1 MFNQGLPSQLGVR
14 PAPELANRFLVQS
27 FGWMFAGLLLT
38 AGISAVV
45 SMNEALIQTVG
56 RSWWLI
62 VIGQFALGIGIQAL
76 MPRMSATLGLGLFFV
91 FAATMGLT
99 VGVIVTLYEVQSV
112 ITSFLGASA
121 MFGAAALYGATTR
134 RNLNSI
140 GGFLFMGM
148 VGVLVASV
156 VNLWL
161 GSGPFGW
168 AIALVGVVIF
178 TVYTAYDVQKIGYGD
193 YAAALGSVEKASVLG
208 AIHLYI
214 NFINIFL
221 FLLRLTGSRR

>member
-1 MFNQGLPSQLGVR
+1 
-14 PAPELANRFLVQS
+14 
-27 FGWMFAGLLLT
+27 MFAGLLLT
-38 AGISAVV
+38 AGIAAFV
-45 SMNEALIQTVG
+45 SNSPELIRTVG
-56 RSWWLI
+56 RSWWII
-62 VIGQFALGIGIQAL
+62 VIGQLGLGIGIQAL
-76 MPRMSATLGLGLFFV
+76 MPRLNASLALGLFFV

-99 VGVIVTLYEVQSV
+99 VGVIVTLYTVQSV

-121 MFGAAALYGATTR
+121 MFGAAALYGATTK

-168 AIALVGVVIF
+168 AIALIGVVIF

>member
-1 MFNQGLPSQLGVR
+1 
-14 PAPELANRFLVQS
+14 
-27 FGWMFAGLLLT
+27 
-38 AGISAVV
+38 
-45 SMNEALIQTVG
+45 
-56 RSWWLI
+56 
-62 VIGQFALGIGIQAL
+62 
-76 MPRMSATLGLGLFFV
+76 
-91 FAATMGLT
+91 
-99 VGVIVTLYEVQSV
+99 VTLYTVQSV

-121 MFGAAALYGATTR
+121 MFGAAALYGATTK

-168 AIALVGVVIF
+168 AIALIGVVIF